1 MTTLRTAWPRRHVVV
16 GLTALAA
23 IIAYTD
29 RVNMSVA
36 AVAMKEQ
43 FGWSQTEKGLVLS
56 AFFAGYLLFLI
67 AGGWLATRYG
77 GKRVL
82 GLAVLAW
89 SALTLLTPVAART
102 SLTCLIAARIGM
114 GLGEA
119 ATFPASYELFSR
131 WVPASE
137 RSRSVAIM
145 LTGVPLGTLLGL
157 LVTGWII
164 GHFAWPVAF
173 LVFGVIGVIWVLVWF
188 PTVHND
194 PYTDARV
201 GAAERAL
208 LPARLQADSRHATIP
223 WRRLLMRLPVVAIAA
238 AHFATTWSLYV
249 LVSWLPSY
257 FREVQGLSIANAGL
271 FSAAPWLAMIVVTN
285 VGGSLS
291 DLLIQRGL
299 SVTAT
304 RKLMQCTGLLLSA
317 AFLVPMRD
325 IHTSGIAE
333 LLICG
338 ASGALGL
345 CWSGATTAIIDVAPR
360 HSALL
365 GAVSNTFATIP
376 GIVGVAI
383 VGWLIDVTGTYSAAF
398 VLTSFVSVIGALIF
412 GLLFDAQPLADE
424 CAGS

>member
-1 MTTLRTAWPRRHVVV
+1 MSSRRHVVV

-23 IIAYTD
+23 VIAYTD

-56 AFFAGYLLFLI
+56 AFFAGYLLFLV

-89 SALTLLTPVAART
+89 SALTLLTPLAARI
-102 SLTCLIAARIGM
+102 SLSCLVAARIGM
-114 GLGEA
+114 GIGEA
-119 ATFPASYELFSR
+119 ATFPSSYELFSR
-131 WVPASE
+131 WVPLAE
-137 RSRSVAIM
+137 RSRSIALM

-157 LVTGWII
+157 MVTGWLVDRF
-164 GHFAWPVAF
+164 GWPSAF
-173 LVFGVIGVIWVLVWF
+173 LFFGVAGIAWVLVWF
-188 PTVHND
+188 RTVHND
-194 PYTDARV
+194 P
-201 GAAERAL
+201 AADPRLSSSERAL
-208 LPARLQADSRHATIP
+208 LPVAVTTAERSAPVP
-223 WRRLLMRLPVVAIAA
+223 WRQLLLRRPVCAIAV

-271 FSAAPWLAMIVVTN
+271 FSAGPWLAMIVVTN
-285 VGGSLS
+285 VGGSVS
-291 DLLIQRGL
+291 DILIREGIG
-299 SVTAT
+299 VTAT

-317 AFLVPMRD
+317 GFLVAMREV
-325 IHTSGIAE
+325 HSSGVAE

-338 ASGALGL
+338 ATGALGL
-345 CWSGATTAIIDVAPR
+345 CWCGATTAIVDVAPR

-365 GAVSNTFATIP
+365 GAVSNSFATIP
-376 GIVGVAI
+376 GIIGVAI
-383 VGWLIDVTGTYSAAF
+383 VGWLIDLTGTYSAAF
-398 VLTSFVSVIGALIF
+398 ALTAIVSLLGALTF
-412 GLLFDAQPLADE
+412 GLLFDARPLVE
-424 CAGS
+424 